1 MRNLRSNS
9 KRKVNDR
16 QDIEF
21 IIDKFET
28 NTNSASNNEKKKQK
42 TITQK
47 VNKPL
52 VSKSTINKTYNV
64 SKPPVSK
71 SINTSKSTDDVIVS
85 KPPTLRTMLDTNDEF
100 FTQRFV
106 LDTTLLTN
114 DIPNTTDDDLLKDSY
129 EPLIVEDS
137 SSRLPLADIVQN
149 QIPTTSATNHNINV
163 IENQMKMLFDLH
175 EQTYNQTMA
184 MFQKQEKNMVQI
196 QTQIKQINKSII
208 EKLESITEGKKK
220 SEWWEPYV
228 EDGVKEI
235 INDCLYPKEESLSL
249 HIKKHLTV
257 MIPEKMQKYEQITK
271 WNILW
276 QRIEGKVDSYCC
288 SYRGNLFGT
297 IRRHTWSCLKGQ
309 LEKVDTSTSQTDLAI
324 WKSSDKV
331 QWWFENLETTIDE
344 DNESLLSQIVT
355 KVFGKN
361 ATKNN
366 TFIIKAC
373 VQNMLDPKH
382 PKIEMDEDYII
393 SKLIQYADNEC
404 NNDESVSISSS
415 DDY

>member
-16 QDIEF
+16 QDIES

-42 TITQK
+42 TITQ
-47 VNKPL
+47 
-52 VSKSTINKTYNV
+52 
-64 SKPPVSK
+64 KPPVSK

-85 KPPTLRTMLDTNDEF
+85 KPPTLRTMLDINDES

-149 QIPTTSATNHNINV
+149 QIPTTSATNHNINDV
-163 IENQMKMLFDLH
+163 QSNHGYVSK
-175 EQTYNQTMA
+175 TR
-184 MFQKQEKNMVQI
+184 KNMVQI

-220 SEWWEPYV
+220 SKWWEPYM

-276 QRIEGKVDSYCC
+276 QRIEGKVGSYCC

-297 IRRHTWSCLKGQ
+297 IRRHT
-309 LEKVDTSTSQTDLAI
+309 
-324 WKSSDKV
+324 
-331 QWWFENLETTIDE
+331 
-344 DNESLLSQIVT
+344 
-355 KVFGKN
+355 
-361 ATKNN
+361 
-366 TFIIKAC
+366 
-373 VQNMLDPKH
+373 H
-382 PKIEMDEDYII
+382 
-393 SKLIQYADNEC
+393 
-404 NNDESVSISSS
+404 
-415 DDY
+415 